1 MAGKSPEHAPKRP
14 KSAKTYVIRFAG
26 HAGLAAL
33 FISVALLGI
42 LSGVMFAYA
51 GDLPLISGLDDY
63 APSAITRVYASNGE
77 TLAEF
82 ATERR
87 FVISYDEIAPH
98 LRNAIISAEDKD
110 FNNHFGLSVPAM
122 VARVSSNILRR
133 RLVAGGSTLSMQLAR
148 GLFADEVGFTV
159 GDKSP
164 ERKIREILVAI
175 QIEKRYTK
183 REILTFYANQ
193 THFGHGT
200 NGVEAAARLYFG
212 KRAKD
217 VTLEEAAMIA
227 GIIQT
232 PARQSPYVNR
242 GAAKFRRDYTLQQM
256 AENGY
261 ITQEQADA
269 AKKKPIV
276 TRGEPQP
283 PRSVAPFFTEEV
295 RRHLEQKY
303 GAKALY
309 EGGLS
314 VYTGVDI
321 GLQRAANRA
330 VDRGLRLVDK
340 RRGYRRDKP
349 NIVAQGQNVE
359 TYKHERWT
367 HTIAVDDIVPAVVV
381 NVSPASARVRIGPQ
395 IAELRGEGIAW
406 ARRAPPALFKVGD
419 LIDVRVTKI
428 DQSGKVAAV
437 SLEQSPLVEGALV
450 AIDNRTGQ
458 IRAMVGGFSFD
469 RSKFNR
475 ATQAHRQVGSL
486 FKPFV
491 YTAAIDRGYTPTSD
505 HRGRAG
511 LVRSGP
517 RAAALPAEEL
527 RRKIRGRR
535 DAAARARGLEE
546 RAGGK
551 DDGSADAAAG
561 HLLRAAIRTGRQ
573 ARAVSLAGTGRR
585 RPDARR
591 HDIGLLGLSERR
603 RAHAPVSD
611 SQDLRS
617 RREPARGEPARSAG
631 RHQGRHGVRHD
642 EPAARRRAAR
652 HGGVGERARLAARR
666 EKRERRTTT
675 AMRGSSAS
683 IPTSPS
689 ACGWATTSASR
700 SATTK
705 PAASRR
711 CPSGS
716 SSCAPTSRRA
726 IRKTRPTSS
735 RPATSSLCRSTRAAA
750 MSPAKAR
757 PASTKPSSQAR
768 SPARRSR
775 TATTLLNSFLQDSV
789 RRGACGENRITRR
802 LPPKAAPASPTL
814 SASGTP

>member
-1 MAGKSPEHAPKRP
+1 MASKPPATPPKRP
-14 KSAKTYVIRFAG
+14 KSARTYVIRFAG

-51 GDLPLISGLDDY
+51 DDLPLISGLDDY

-87 FVISYDEIAPH
+87 LVISYGEISPY

-148 GLFADEVGFTV
+148 GLFAEEVGFTV

-242 GAAKFRRDYTLQQM
+242 AAAKFRRDYTLQEM

-269 AKKKPIV
+269 AKNKPIV
-276 TRGEPQP
+276 TRGQPQP

-295 RRHLEQKY
+295 RQHLEQKY

-314 VYTGVDI
+314 VHTGIDI
-321 GLQRAANRA
+321 RLQRTANRA
-330 VDRGLRLVDK
+330 VDRGLRIVDK

-349 NIVAQGQNVE
+349 NIVAQGQNIE
-359 TYKHERWT
+359 TYRHDRWSQP
-367 HTIAVDDIVPAVVV
+367 IAEDDIVPAVVV
-381 NVSPASARVRIGPQ
+381 NVSPTSARVRIGQQ

-406 ARRAPPALFKVGD
+406 ARRPPPALFKVGD
-419 LIDVRVTKI
+419 LVEVRVTKV
-428 DQSGKVAAV
+428 DESAKVAAV

-450 AIDNRTGQ
+450 AIENRTGQ
-458 IRAMVGGFSFD
+458 IRAMVGGFSFE

-475 ATQAHRQVGSL
+475 ATQAQRQVGSL

-491 YTAAIDRGYTPTSD
+491 YTAAIDRGYTPTSVIVD
-505 HRGRAG
+505 EPVSYNPGPGQPPYEPKNYDGKYEGGVTLRHALEDSRNIPAIKMMEALTPQQVIAYARRFGLESKLEPYLSLALGAADLTLVDMTSAYSVFPNGGVRMRPYPIVKISDRDGNLLEESRPEPQDAIRADTAFVMTSLLRGVVQRGTAASANKLG
-511 LVRSGP
+511 WPLGGKTGTTDDYGDAWFIGFDPDITIGVWVGHDERKPIGHNETGGV
-517 RAAALPAEEL
+517 AALPIWIEFMRAYIETRDPKNPPEFIPPGNIVFVPVNASSGAVAEE
-527 RRKIRGRR
+527 G
-535 DAAARARGLEE
+535 
-546 RAGGK
+546 
-551 DDGSADAAAG
+551 AAG
-561 HLLRAAIRTGRQ
+561 INEAFI
-573 ARAVSLAGTGRR
+573 
-585 RPDARR
+585 
-591 HDIGLLGLSERR
+591 
-603 RAHAPVSD
+603 
-611 SQDLRS
+611 
-617 RREPARGEPARSAG
+617 
-631 RHQGRHGVRHD
+631 
-642 EPAARRRAAR
+642 
-652 HGGVGERARLAARR
+652 
-666 EKRERRTTT
+666 
-675 AMRGSSAS
+675 
-683 IPTSPS
+683 
-689 ACGWATTSASR
+689 
-700 SATTK
+700 
-705 PAASRR
+705 
-711 CPSGS
+711 
-716 SSCAPTSRRA
+716 
-726 IRKTRPTSS
+726 
-735 RPATSSLCRSTRAAA
+735 
-750 MSPAKAR
+750 
-757 PASTKPSSQAR
+757 
-768 SPARRSR
+768 
-775 TATTLLNSFLQDSV
+775 
-789 RRGACGENRITRR
+789 
-802 LPPKAAPASPTL
+802 
-814 SASGTP
+814 SGTQPGTAFPH